1 MSVSCYPDNC
11 EFNFPVTETN
21 FPGHIT
27 RTKDDEET
35 GYANK
40 TKAAPAGWYGVAP
53 HPYWPTHRIRFLQLK
68 LFSVVSSSHSPL
80 KQTLGRSHLMIFFRL
95 FLCIIIHRLA
105 VISCTK
111 RIISASN
118 FCFPLVSNLESSN
131 IFI

>member
-11 EFNFPVTETN
+11 EFNFPVRETN

-27 RTKDDEET
+27 QTKDDEET

-40 TKAAPAGWYGVAP
+40 TKAAPSGWYGA
-53 HPYWPTHRIRFLQLK
+53 TSLLEAHRIRFLQLK

-80 KQTLGRSHLMIFFRL
+80 KQTPGRSHLMIFFRL
-95 FLCIIIHRLA
+95 SSCIIHRLT
-105 VISCTK
+105 VISCTE

-131 IFI
+131 I